1 MVILIFLCTNL
12 AGEVRS
18 YPAPPAAKAIQY
30 AQPAPAYGPVHVPS
44 YTFSWAVK
52 DDYTKNDFGQDE
64 TREADQTKG
73 TYHVLLPDGRV
84 QTVTYTVD
92 AYSGYTADVTY
103 DGEAQYPDTPAYKPY
118 TPAPY
123 QPAPYQPAAPKAAA
137 AAPAPAAE
145 AASAPEAAPAPEAAA
160 PEAKEEEPAKEVVKA
175 APSAPAPYYRP
186 QYSQPQPAPTVRK
199 YTFRTLPNDASYYY

>member
-1 MVILIFLCTNL
+1 MCTNF
-12 AGEVRS
+12 AGEEEVRS
-18 YPAPPAAKAIQY
+18 YPRPAPPAAKAIQY
-30 AQPAPAYGPVHVPS
+30 AQPAPAAYGPVHVPS

-73 TYHVLLPDGRV
+73 KYHVLLPDGRV

-118 TPAPY
+118 SPAPY
-123 QPAPYQPAAPKAAA
+123 QPAPYVQPAAPKAAP
-137 AAPAPAAE
+137 APAPAAK
-145 AASAPEAAPAPEAAA
+145 AAPAPEAAAPAPEAAA

-186 QYSQPQPAPTVRK
+186 QPAPTVRK
-199 YTFRTLPNDASYYY
+199 YTFRTLPNDATYYY